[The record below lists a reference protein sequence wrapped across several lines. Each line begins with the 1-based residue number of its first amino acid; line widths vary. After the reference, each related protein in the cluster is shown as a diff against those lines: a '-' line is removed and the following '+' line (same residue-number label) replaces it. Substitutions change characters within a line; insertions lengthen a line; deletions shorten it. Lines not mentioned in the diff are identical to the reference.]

1 MTDYM
6 VQGLAKR
13 RAEIAGELRAA
24 HDRVSKLVQDL
35 AAIDAALAVV
45 APDMEVEAIRPK
57 LFRPPDD
64 LASRGQMGRLVLSI
78 LRQARDPL
86 TTREI
91 AAQMILERGLDA
103 GDRKLLPL
111 MIRRV
116 GAALRHQRDHGR
128 VVSSEGPG
136 NYQLWAIGRVAVEN
150 SKNESPPRR

>member
-1 MTDYM
+1 M
-6 VQGLAKR
+6 VTGLVKR
-13 RAEIAGELRAA
+13 RAEIAGELRSA

-64 LASRGQMGRLVLSI
+64 WASRGQMGRLVLSI

-111 MIRRV
+111 MVRRV
-116 GAALRHQRDHGR
+116 GAALRHQRERGL

-136 NYQLWAIGRVAVEN
+136 NYQLWGISR
-150 SKNESPPRR
+150 

>member
-6 VQGLAKR
+6 ITGLVKR
-13 RAEIAGELRAA
+13 RAQIAGELTAA
-24 HDRVSKLVQDL
+24 HERVAKLASDL

-64 LASRGQMGRLVLSI
+64 WAHRGQMSRLVLTL

-111 MIRRV
+111 MVRRV
-116 GAALRHQRDHGR
+116 GAALRHQRDKGL
-128 VVSSEGPG
+128 VMSSDGPG
-136 NYQLWAIGRVAVEN
+136 NYQLWTIAR
-150 SKNESPPRR
+150 

>member
-6 VQGLAKR
+6 VTGLVKR
-13 RAEIAGELRAA
+13 RAEIAGELRSA

-64 LASRGQMGRLVLSI
+64 WASRGQMGRLVLSI

-86 TTREI
+86 TTREL

-111 MIRRV
+111 MVRRV
-116 GAALRHQRDHGR
+116 GAALRHQREKGL

-136 NYQLWAIGRVAVEN
+136 NYQLWTISR
-150 SKNESPPRR
+150 

>member
-6 VQGLAKR
+6 VTGLVKR

-24 HDRVSKLVQDL
+24 HERVSRLVQDL

-64 LASRGQMGRLVLSI
+64 WASRGQMGRLVLSI

-86 TTREI
+86 TTSEI
-91 AAQMILERGLDA
+91 AAQMIIERGLDA
-103 GDRKLLPL
+103 GDRKLMPL
-111 MIRRV
+111 MVRRV
-116 GAALRHQRDHGR
+116 GSALRHQREKGL
-128 VVSSEGPG
+128 VVSSDGPG
-136 NYQLWAIGRVAVEN
+136 NYQLWRVARPSE
-150 SKNESPPRR
+150 